1 MSGYRYESQQIQLAR
16 GTRIVLYTDGV
27 TEAENSSLE
36 LFGSDRLIG
45 WASSSALVCSAE
57 GLAGSLLDAVKE
69 YTGDIEQNDDITVM
83 TVIYK

>member
-1 MSGYRYESQQIQLAR
+1 
-16 GTRIVLYTDGV
+16 DGV
-27 TEAENSSLE
+27 TEAENNSLE

-45 WASSSALVCSAE
+45 WASSSALGCSAE